1 MFSKVFHKIS
11 SHYVNQNRIVSTL
24 ITAELAVSKNN
35 LTFILFELL
44 DNGLK
49 FSTQD
54 KKVIIEGIVYSE
66 DYYQIDIFD
75 SGWV

>member
-1 MFSKVFHKIS
+1 
-11 SHYVNQNRIVSTL
+11 
-24 ITAELAVSKNN
+24 VSKNN

-54 KKVIIEGIVYSE
+54 KKSNYWRIVYSE

-75 SGWV
+75 SELGLKGRAKINRWWHSTV

>member
-1 MFSKVFHKIS
+1 
-11 SHYVNQNRIVSTL
+11 
-24 ITAELAVSKNN
+24 VSKNN

-54 KKVIIEGIVYSE
+54 KKIIIEELFIAKITIRLIYLILELGLKGRAKIN
-66 DYYQIDIFD
+66 
-75 SGWV
+75 